1 MSEEEKENTEEET
14 PVEETPAEETP
25 VAEEAPAEEAAA
37 EEAPAEEPVAEE
49 APAEEAP
56 AEEPAAEEPAAEEA
70 PAEEAAAPAAE
81 PEPAEEDPLDAL
93 PWKEKKRILKSR
105 ESGAG
110 GPQLTTEQ
118 RIEARLAGR
127 ANKAKQRRKRRA
139 DAKAEA
145 KPATNG
151 GTPVAERVRTG
162 KPKERQGLVVSNKGD
177 KSITV
182 QIDSARRHP
191 KYEKI
196 VRQRHKIHVHDEKNE
211 ANEGDVVNVI
221 ETRKLSKT
229 KHWRLIEVVE
239 KAR

>member
-1 MSEEEKENTEEET
+1 MSEEEKENTEET

-37 EEAPAEEPVAEE
+37 EEAPAEEAPAEEPVAEE

-56 AEEPAAEEPAAEEA
+56 AEEPAAEEA
-70 PAEEAAAPAAE
+70 PAPAAE

-93 PWKEKKRILKSR
+93 PWKEKRRILKSR
-105 ESGAG
+105 ESGTP
-110 GPQLTTEQ
+110 GPQLTVEQ
-118 RIEARLAGR
+118 RIEARLANR

>member
-1 MSEEEKENTEEET
+1 MSEEEKENTEET

-25 VAEEAPAEEAAA
+25 VAEEAPAEE
-37 EEAPAEEPVAEE
+37 PA
-49 APAEEAP
+49 

-70 PAEEAAAPAAE
+70 PAEEAPAAAE
-81 PEPAEEDPLDAL
+81 PAEADPLADL
-93 PWKEKKRILKSR
+93 PWKERKRLLKSR
-105 ESGAG
+105 ESGAP
-110 GPQLTTEQ
+110 GPQLSVEE
-118 RIEARLAGR
+118 RVEARLKER

-139 DAKAEA
+139 DEKA
-145 KPATNG
+145 KPKVANDG
-151 GTPVAERVRTG
+151 GSQTSVRVRTG
-162 KPKERQGLVVSNKGD
+162 KPKERQGLVTSDKGN

-191 KYEKI
+191 VYEKI
-196 VRQRHKIHVHDEKNE
+196 VRQRHKIHVHDERNE
-211 ANEGDVVNVI
+211 ASEGDVVRVI